1 MITVHHL
8 NNSRSQRIL
17 WLLEELD
24 LPYQVTR
31 HERDAKTNL
40 APPALT
46 KIHPLGKSPVI
57 DDNGVV
63 IAETGA
69 IIEHIID
76 THGGGR
82 LKPDPDT
89 EDFHRYRYWMHAAEG
104 SYMPPLVLALM
115 MGRIETAPMPFF
127 AKPIARKLVKGIRD
141 GYLDHTVKALFDYV
155 DAELSSREW
164 IAGANFSAAD
174 IIMSFPLEAAVIRI
188 PDAKNSNAI
197 AGYLKRL
204 HDRPAYAR
212 ALEKGGPYDY
222 A

>member
-40 APPALT
+40 APPALLNV
-46 KIHPLGKSPVI
+46 HPLGKSPVI
-57 DDNGVV
+57 DDNGVI

-76 THGGGR
+76 AHGGGR

-127 AKPIARKLVKGIRD
+127 AKPIARKLVKGVRD

-155 DAELSSREW
+155 DAELSSRSW
-164 IAGANFSAAD
+164 LAGENFSAAD
-174 IIMSFPLEAAVIRI
+174 IIMSFPLEAAVTRT
-188 PDAKNSNAI
+188 PSAKNSTAI
-197 AGYLKRL
+197 RNFLKRI

>member
-8 NNSRSQRIL
+8 NNSRSQRVL

-46 KIHPLGKSPVI
+46 KVHPLGKSPVI

-69 IIEHIID
+69 IVEHIID
-76 THGGGR
+76 SHGGGR

-127 AKPIARKLVKGIRD
+127 AKPIARKLVKGVRD
-141 GYLDHTVKALFDYV
+141 GYLDHTVKALFDFV
-155 DAELSSREW
+155 DAELSSRDW
-164 IAGANFSAAD
+164 FAGENFSAAD
-174 IIMSFPLEAAVIRI
+174 IIMSFPLEAAAIRT
-188 PDAKNSNAI
+188 PAAKNSQAI
-197 AGYLKRL
+197 KNFLKRI
-204 HDRPAYAR
+204 HDRPAYVR